1 MEPDEDGTT
10 LWYSTLAEAGWQPP
24 RPVVTGKNM
33 FVNWADMPSVTALTS
48 EHWVAH
54 WLEMA
59 GPLTY
64 SYHVVMAQSFDGGE
78 SWSEPVKPHTDGT
91 PTEHGFVS
99 VYPYDGKVAAIWLD
113 GRKTGGEHGSDP
125 RASGMTLRGAV
136 IDADN
141 TLQREQ
147 EIDGLICDC
156 CQTDVAM
163 PSAGAVAAY
172 RDRTVDEV
180 RDIYV
185 TRLVDGRWQPGVPL
199 SVDNWR
205 IAGCPVNGPSIA
217 AMESQ
222 VVAAWFAV
230 PERGPSVQLRFS
242 DDSAASFGPAFTLA
256 TEGSLGH
263 VEVVLL
269 ADGSAVTSWLQA
281 GAGGRGTLVLRRV
294 TPGGEMGPVVS
305 IASDAPA
312 RSVPQMAIAGD
323 DLVLVWTKAI
333 QETKRIASARIPI
346 DSISID

>member
-33 FVNWADMPSVTALTS
+33 FVNWADMPSVSALTS

-125 RASGMTLRGAV
+125 QASGMTLRGAV

-141 TLQREQ
+141 ALQREQ
-147 EIDGLICDC
+147 EIARSGTSTSPARLTGDGSRACRLASITGGSLVARS
-156 CQTDVAM
+156 TD
-163 PSAGAVAAY
+163 
-172 RDRTVDEV
+172 
-180 RDIYV
+180 
-185 TRLVDGRWQPGVPL
+185 PL
-199 SVDNWR
+199 SRQWN
-205 IAGCPVNGPSIA
+205 P
-217 AMESQ
+217 
-222 VVAAWFAV
+222 
-230 PERGPSVQLRFS
+230 
-242 DDSAASFGPAFTLA
+242 T
-256 TEGSLGH
+256 
-263 VEVVLL
+263 
-269 ADGSAVTSWLQA
+269 
-281 GAGGRGTLVLRRV
+281 
-294 TPGGEMGPVVS
+294 
-305 IASDAPA
+305 
-312 RSVPQMAIAGD
+312 
-323 DLVLVWTKAI
+323 
-333 QETKRIASARIPI
+333 
-346 DSISID
+346 